1 MSRLFHSYAAP
12 DMSALARLLKREL
25 DGRTS
30 APGHSNLSHVEL
42 LNILARAAGFRNYQ
56 QMIASRAA
64 EQRLQAEP
72 PAEEAVDYRRVEAA
86 ARCFDG
92 DVLARWPAKTSQ
104 QQLCLWRLWSLFP
117 SGTDLSEPQVNAFL
131 KRHHR
136 FGDHVLL
143 RREMIDRRLLSRT
156 PDCSRY
162 RRIERRP
169 PPDALALIRSASSPT
184 QPLPYTAIT

>member
-1 MSRLFHSYAAP
+1 MSRLFHSYTAP
-12 DMSALARLLKREL
+12 DVSALARLLKREL

-30 APGHSNLSHVEL
+30 QPGHSTLGHVEL

-56 QMIASRAA
+56 HMIASRAA
-64 EQRLQAEP
+64 EQRLHAEP
-72 PAEEAVDYRRVEAA
+72 PAEDVVDYRRVEAA

-92 DVLARWPAKTSQ
+92 DILTRWPAKTSQ

-117 SGTDLSEPQVNAFL
+117 AGSDLSEPQVNACL
-131 KRHHR
+131 KQHHR

-143 RREMIDRRLLSRT
+143 RREMVNQRLLSRP
-156 PDCSRY
+156 PDCSLY

-169 PPDALALIRSASSPT
+169 PADALALIRSGNSAPH
-184 QPLPYTAIT
+184 TAIT